1 MLYDFDYYNYSNRE
15 TFTSFAIGSQMNT
28 DRSIYLFAQ
37 ARKLIPGGVNS
48 PVRAC
53 RSVGCDPL
61 FVKKAS
67 GCMIT
72 DVDGNEFIDFVGSW
86 GPMILGHAYPEVVEA
101 IQRTA
106 IDGTSFGA
114 PSPLEVE
121 LAAMVCQAVPSL
133 QKIRFV
139 NSGTEATM
147 SAVRLARGYTGRKV
161 VVKFDGCYHG
171 HADSFLVKAG
181 SGVITL
187 GIPGSPGVPEEIVKN
202 TISIPYNDQRILE
215 QTLRD
220 KTLDIA
226 CVIVEP
232 VAGNMG
238 VVVPERNFL
247 LKLRELTN
255 ELGIVLIFDEVIT
268 GFRLALGGAQERF
281 CITPDLTCL
290 GKIIGGGL
298 PVGAY
303 GGKAEIMDM
312 VAPDGPVY
320 QAGTLSGN
328 PLAMAAGLAML
339 KIVNRPGFYT
349 QLEEKSAWFGKE
361 MEGIVARSPV
371 PAVLNRIG
379 SMMTLFFV
387 SDPVTDFESAMR
399 ADAMRY
405 GQYYRHM
412 LAGGIWLAPSQFEAA
427 FISAAHDRVHLEK
440 ALSMTES
447 SFKKLMV

>member
-1 MLYDFDYYNYSNRE
+1 MITDQSALL
-15 TFTSFAIGSQMNT
+15 FT
-28 DRSIYLFAQ
+28 Q
-37 ARKLIPGGVNS
+37 AKALMPGGVNS

-61 FVKKAS
+61 FVRKAA
-67 GCMIT
+67 GCVMT

-86 GPMILGHAYPEVVEA
+86 GPMILGHAHPEVVEA

-106 IDGTSFGA
+106 ADGTSFGA

-121 LAAMVCQAVPSL
+121 LAAVVCRSVPSME
-133 QKIRFV
+133 KVRFV
-139 NSGTEATM
+139 SSGTEATM
-147 SAVRLARGYTGRKV
+147 SAVRLARGYTGRKM

-171 HADSFLVKAG
+171 HADTFLVRAG

-187 GIPGSPGVPEEIVKN
+187 GIPGSPGVPEDIVKN
-202 TISIPYNDQRILE
+202 TLSIPYNDTTALE
-215 QTLRD
+215 RTLRD
-220 KTLDIA
+220 ESLDIA

-238 VVVPERNFL
+238 VVPPEEGFL
-247 LKLRELTN
+247 ETLRQLTR

-281 CITPDLTCL
+281 GITPDLTCL

-303 GGKAEIMDM
+303 GGKQEIMDR

-339 KIVNRPGFYT
+339 KVVASPGFYEA
-349 QLEEKSAWFGKE
+349 LEEKSAWFAAE
-361 MEGIVARSPV
+361 MAGILLRAQA
-371 PAVLNRIG
+371 PAVLNRAG
-379 SMMTLFFV
+379 SLMTCFFTPH
-387 SDPVTDFESAMR
+387 PVRDYESALR
-399 ADAMRY
+399 ADTELYARY
-405 GQYYRHM
+405 FQAM
-412 LAGGIWLAPSQFEAA
+412 LAGGVWLAPSQFEAT
-427 FISAAHDRVHLEK
+427 FISAAHERGHLEK
-440 ALSMTES
+440 ALSLTES
-447 SFKKLMV
+447 SFKNLMA

>member
-1 MLYDFDYYNYSNRE
+1 MMTDQSARL
-15 TFTSFAIGSQMNT
+15 FTLAKA
-28 DRSIYLFAQ
+28 L
-37 ARKLIPGGVNS
+37 LPGGVNS

-61 FVKKAS
+61 FVRRAA
-67 GCMIT
+67 GCLIT

-86 GPMILGHAYPEVVEA
+86 GPMILGHAHPEVVEA

-106 IDGTSFGA
+106 ADGTSFGA
-114 PSPLEVE
+114 PCPLEVE
-121 LAAMVCQAVPSL
+121 LADMVCRSVPSL
-133 QKIRFV
+133 EKVRFV
-139 NSGTEATM
+139 SSGTEATM

-171 HADSFLVKAG
+171 HADTFLVRAG

-187 GIPGSPGVPEEIVKN
+187 GIPGSPGVPEDIVKN
-202 TISIPYNDQRILE
+202 TLSIPYNDTVTLE
-215 QTLRD
+215 RTLRD
-220 KTLDIA
+220 ESLDIA

-238 VVVPERNFL
+238 VVPPDEDFL
-247 LKLRELTN
+247 QTLRRITR

-281 CITPDLTCL
+281 GITPDLTCL
-290 GKIIGGGL
+290 GKIFGGGL

-303 GGKAEIMDM
+303 GGRAEIMDR

-339 KIVNRPGFYT
+339 KVVRRPGFYEK
-349 QLEEKSAWFGKE
+349 LEEKSDWFAAE
-361 MEGIVARSPV
+361 MAGILARVGV
-371 PAVLNRIG
+371 PTVLNRVG
-379 SMMTLFFV
+379 SMMTCFFTT
-387 SDPVTDFESAMR
+387 DPVRDYESALR
-399 ADAMRY
+399 ADTDRY
-405 GQYYRHM
+405 GRYFRAM
-412 LAGGIWLAPSQFEAA
+412 LDGGVWLAPSQFEAA
-427 FISAAHDRVHLEK
+427 FISAAHGRDHLEK
-440 ALSMTES
+440 ALAVTES

>member
-1 MLYDFDYYNYSNRE
+1 MK
-15 TFTSFAIGSQMNT
+15 T
-28 DRSIYLFAQ
+28 DRSAYLFNQAQ
-37 ARKLIPGGVNS
+37 QLIPGGVNS

-61 FVKKAS
+61 FVERAR
-67 GCMIT
+67 GCSII

-86 GPMILGHAYPEVVEA
+86 GPMILGHAHPEVVAA
-101 IQRTA
+101 IQQAATH
-106 IDGTSFGA
+106 GTSFGA
-114 PSPLEVE
+114 PCGLEVE
-121 LAAMVCQAVPSL
+121 LAARICAAVPSL
-133 QKIRFV
+133 EKVRFV

-147 SAVRLARGYTGRKV
+147 SAIRLARGYTGRKV

-202 TISIPYNDQRILE
+202 TLSIPYNNVDALE
-215 QTLRD
+215 RTLRD
-220 KTLDIA
+220 PKIDIA

-238 VVVPERNFL
+238 VVVPEQAFL
-247 LKLRELTN
+247 QRLRELTA

-281 CITPDLTCL
+281 GILPDLTCL

-303 GGKAEIMDM
+303 GGKRELMDM
-312 VAPDGPVY
+312 IAPSGPIY

-339 KIVNRPGFYT
+339 DVVQRPGFYEA
-349 QLEEKSAWFGKE
+349 LEATSNWFGEE
-361 MEGIVARSPV
+361 MERLAAAAPV
-371 PAVLNRIG
+371 QITVNRIG
-379 SMMTLFFV
+379 SLMTCFFTAG
-387 SDPVTDFESAMR
+387 PVIDFDSALQ
-399 ADAMRY
+399 ADTSRY
-405 GQYYRHM
+405 GQFFRHM

-427 FISAAHDRVHLEK
+427 FVSAAHEREHLQK
-440 ALSMTES
+440 ALDVTES
-447 SFKKLMV
+447 SFKKLID

>member
-1 MLYDFDYYNYSNRE
+1 MK
-15 TFTSFAIGSQMNT
+15 T
-28 DRSIYLFAQ
+28 DRSAYLFNQAQ
-37 ARKLIPGGVNS
+37 QLIPGGVNS

-61 FVKKAS
+61 FVERAR
-67 GCMIT
+67 GCSII

-86 GPMILGHAYPEVVEA
+86 GPMILGHAHPEVVAA
-101 IQRTA
+101 IQQAATH
-106 IDGTSFGA
+106 GTSFGA
-114 PSPLEVE
+114 PCELEVE
-121 LAAMVCQAVPSL
+121 LAARICAAVPSL
-133 QKIRFV
+133 EKVRFV

-147 SAVRLARGYTGRKV
+147 SAIRLARGYTGRKV

-202 TISIPYNDQRILE
+202 TLSIPYNNVDALE
-215 QTLRD
+215 RTLRD
-220 KTLDIA
+220 PQIDIA

-238 VVVPERNFL
+238 VVVPEQAFL
-247 LKLRELTN
+247 QRLRELTA
-255 ELGIVLIFDEVIT
+255 ELGIVLIFDEVIS

-281 CITPDLTCL
+281 GILPDLTCL

-303 GGKAEIMDM
+303 GGKRELMDM
-312 VAPDGPVY
+312 IAPSGPIY

-339 KIVNRPGFYT
+339 DVVQRPGFYEA
-349 QLEEKSAWFGKE
+349 LEATSNWFGEE
-361 MEGIVARSPV
+361 MERLAAAAPV
-371 PAVLNRIG
+371 PITVNRIG
-379 SMMTLFFV
+379 SLMTCFFTAG
-387 SDPVTDFESAMR
+387 PVIDFDSALQ
-399 ADAMRY
+399 ADTSRY
-405 GQYYRHM
+405 GQFFRHM

-427 FISAAHDRVHLEK
+427 FVSAAHGREHLQK
-440 ALSMTES
+440 ALDVTES
-447 SFKKLMV
+447 SFKKLID

>member
-1 MLYDFDYYNYSNRE
+1 MK
-15 TFTSFAIGSQMNT
+15 T
-28 DRSIYLFAQ
+28 DRSAQLFTLA
-37 ARKLIPGGVNS
+37 KTLIPGGVNS

-61 FVKKAS
+61 FVARAS

-72 DVDGNEFIDFVGSW
+72 DVDGNSFIDFVGSW
-86 GPMILGHAYPEVVEA
+86 GPMILGHAHPEVVEA
-101 IQRTA
+101 ICRTA
-106 IDGTSFGA
+106 GEGTSFGA

-121 LAAMVCQAVPSL
+121 LAALVCESVPSL
-133 QKIRFV
+133 EKVRFV

-147 SAVRLARGYTGRKV
+147 SAIRLARGYTGRKV

-187 GIPGSPGVPEEIVKN
+187 GIPGSPGVPDDIVKN
-202 TISIPYNDQRILE
+202 TVSIPYNNEAVLE

-220 KTLDIA
+220 ASLDIA

-238 VVVPERNFL
+238 VVVPERSFL
-247 LKLRELTN
+247 LKLRELTRK
-255 ELGIVLIFDEVIT
+255 LGIVLIFDEVIT

-281 CITPDLTCL
+281 GILPDLTCL

-303 GGKAEIMDM
+303 GGKREIMGLI
-312 VAPDGPVY
+312 APDGPVY

-339 KIVNRPGFYT
+339 KVVRRPGFYAE
-349 QLEEKSAWFGKE
+349 LEERSAWFGDA
-361 MEGIVARSPV
+361 MEKIVAASPV

-379 SMMTLFFV
+379 SMMTCFFTPE
-387 SDPVTDFESAMR
+387 PVTDFESALL
-399 ADAMRY
+399 ADTAVY
-405 GQYYRHM
+405 GRHYRQM
-412 LAGGIWLAPSQFEAA
+412 LAQGVWLAPSQFEAA
-427 FISAAHDRVHLEK
+427 FLSAAHDREHLEK
-440 ALSMTES
+440 ALNMTES
-447 SFKKLMV
+447 SFKKLMD